1 VPCVVTIHD
10 CTFFD
15 HPEWHVRSKAL
26 FFRRAIRHA
35 AAHAAA
41 LVCVSEVTA
50 TRLRACCDVRAPIV
64 VAPHGVDHARFT
76 PREPSPGADR
86 ALLAGNGI
94 PPDRPLVAFVGT
106 LEPRKGVASLI
117 AAFDRAA
124 DAQKDALLV
133 LCGQSGWGMAETE
146 HALAQARHRDRIV
159 RVGYLPDDAVPALL
173 RMAAV
178 VAYPAL
184 EEGFG
189 LPALEALACGAPLIT
204 TEGTAMAEMAQGA
217 ACLVPP
223 GDDAALADALGSALA
238 HGRAAADVA
247 WRREVG
253 LVRASH
259 FTWSASIDLHVS
271 AFQVALG
278 ASQ

>member
-1 VPCVVTIHD
+1 
-10 CTFFD
+10 
-15 HPEWHVRSKAL
+15 
-26 FFRRAIRHA
+26 
-35 AAHAAA
+35 
-41 LVCVSEVTA
+41 
-50 TRLRACCDVRAPIV
+50 
-64 VAPHGVDHARFT
+64 
-76 PREPSPGADR
+76 
-86 ALLAGNGI
+86 
-94 PPDRPLVAFVGT
+94 
-106 LEPRKGVASLI
+106 
-117 AAFDRAA
+117 
-124 DAQKDALLV
+124 
-133 LCGQSGWGMAETE
+133 MAETE
-146 HALAQARHRDRIV
+146 HALAQARHADRIV

-204 TEGTAMAEMAQGA
+204 TEGTAMAEMAQDA

-238 HGRAAADVA
+238 HDRAAADVA
-247 WRREVG
+247 RRREVG
-253 LVRASH
+253 LERSSH
-259 FTWSASIDLHVS
+259 FTWSASIDRHVS